1 MRVAAQDRKQQILDV
16 ASTLF
21 ARKGFQGTT
30 TREIAARL
38 QVNEAILFR
47 HYPTKED
54 LYWAVIEDRCTRSRR
69 RETLQAT
76 LDLHASDAE
85 IFRVIAED
93 ILRRNRED
101 KNRTRLL
108 LFSGLENHRLSHRFF
123 KTYVAGYYDILA
135 RHIERRIEE
144 GAFRRVDP
152 LLAARGFMGMIFY
165 HNLVQ
170 EVFGGGIYQDFEP
183 EAVSAELADIWLRGV
198 LAAPKTNGNGHTS
211 KNGNGHKNGNGQHN
225 GNGRKNGRTK

>member
-16 ASTLF
+16 SARLF

-30 TREIAARL
+30 TREIATRAR
-38 QVNEAILFR
+38 VNEAILFR
-47 HYPTKED
+47 HFPTKES

-69 RETLQAT
+69 RESLQAT
-76 LDLHASDAE
+76 VDLQASDFE
-85 IFRVIAED
+85 VFRSIAED
-93 ILRRNRED
+93 ILRRSDDD

-108 LFSGLENHRLSHRFF
+108 LFSGLENHRLARRFF
-123 KTYVAGYYDILA
+123 KTYVADYYRILA
-135 RHIERRIEE
+135 AHIQRRIDQ

-170 EVFGGGIYQDFEP
+170 EIFGGGLYQKFDAET
-183 EAVSAELADIWLRGV
+183 VSAELADTWLRGV
-198 LAAPKTNGNGHTS
+198 LAPAKTNGNGHAS
-211 KNGNGHKNGNGQHN
+211 KNSGPHKNGLHKNGNG
-225 GNGRKNGRTK
+225 RKR